1 MALVDVVDQHLPTG
15 EIGDLPS
22 IVEILDGMSATKIID
37 LLVDLYGA
45 LPGPHTS
52 KGAYRYV
59 GNSELS
65 GLPYPCGSFQC
76 RGRRVSE
83 ISTFAAMYAD
93 EVTLFNPISNFRGKV
108 PSKKTP
114 ARRRRYLADLAFT
127 LGELISI
134 APLIDREI
142 ITFIDLS
149 KHNYCHSCFARGLAA
164 AAQGKEFDDDESK
177 DPFFFLME
185 SYLNRVKVTYD
196 GKSKGVAAFT
206 LKSDSELL
214 GHEMG
219 GFRCDSR
226 SVGNDF
232 VVGQELSREQA
243 LAIGVPRGFAH
254 FSSNDLVQS
263 HYAADKYLIDGI
275 ITSSGQ
281 FDVIKGYF
289 KTGVFGEAVDVRY
302 PFLAGLDVS
311 RILKFRDDEW
321 DHLYEFRKTVE
332 EGKRRRRR

>member
-1 MALVDVVDQHLPTG
+1 
-15 EIGDLPS
+15 
-22 IVEILDGMSATKIID
+22 
-37 LLVDLYGA
+37 
-45 LPGPHTS
+45 
-52 KGAYRYV
+52 
-59 GNSELS
+59 
-65 GLPYPCGSFQC
+65 
-76 RGRRVSE
+76 
-83 ISTFAAMYAD
+83 
-93 EVTLFNPISNFRGKV
+93 
-108 PSKKTP
+108 
-114 ARRRRYLADLAFT
+114 
-127 LGELISI
+127 
-134 APLIDREI
+134 
-142 ITFIDLS
+142 
-149 KHNYCHSCFARGLAA
+149 
-164 AAQGKEFDDDESK
+164 
-177 DPFFFLME
+177 
-185 SYLNRVKVTYD
+185 
-196 GKSKGVAAFT
+196 
-206 LKSDSELL
+206 
-214 GHEMG
+214 MG